1 MAERPDTVHPYV
13 PNAAASVRAEMLAA
27 IGASSIEDLYEDV
40 PDALRVHGP
49 LDLPEPFTAEADL
62 IRHVDAILARNR
74 TAAES
79 LSFLGAGCARHFVP
93 AVCDEVNSRGEF
105 LTAYSGHAYEEHGR
119 FQALFEYQSMMG
131 ELLEMDAV
139 NVPTYDGFQA
149 AATGLRMAARL
160 TGRHRVLV
168 SAHVSAD
175 LRSKLADYL
184 RSDIEI
190 VLIAHEPSTA
200 LLDLEALD
208 RHLDESVAGVY
219 FENPSYLGLIDHRG
233 AEISAHVHAVGAVLV
248 VGVDPISLG
257 VLKPPA
263 AYGADI
269 ATGDLQT
276 LGIHMQYGGGLG
288 GFIASADDR
297 RHLVE
302 YPSRLYGLAP
312 TSVSGEYGFGEVMFD
327 DRTSFAQREHARE
340 WAGTA
345 AALWAVTAGVYLALM
360 GPTGMAEVGDGIMS
374 RARYAMDRIGAI
386 LGVRL
391 PFAAQHHFKEFV
403 VDLGGTGLCVGD
415 VNRAL
420 LARGIF
426 GGKDLTGEFPELG
439 QTALYCVT
447 EMHTKADIDRLA
459 AALAEVLA

>member
-1 MAERPDTVHPYV
+1 
-13 PNAAASVRAEMLAA
+13 MLAA
-27 IGASSIEDLYEDV
+27 IGASTIDELFEDI
-40 PDALRVHGP
+40 PDALRLHRP
-49 LDLPEPFTAEADL
+49 LDLPEPFPAEADL
-62 IRHVDAILARNR
+62 IRHVDGILSRNR
-74 TAAES
+74 TAADN

-93 AVCDEVNSRGEF
+93 AVCDEINSRGEF

-119 FQALFEYQSMMG
+119 FQAIFEYQSMMG

-168 SAHVSAD
+168 SAHVPAD
-175 LRSKLADYL
+175 MRSKLVDYL
-184 RSDIEI
+184 VSDIET
-190 VLIAHEPSTA
+190 VFVPHEATTG

-219 FENPSYLGLIDHRG
+219 FENPSYLGIIEHRG
-233 AEISAHVHAVGAVLV
+233 AEIAERAHAAGSVLV

-257 VLKPPA
+257 VLQPPA

-297 RHLVE
+297 RTLVE

-312 TSVSGEYGFGEVMFD
+312 TSVSGEYGFGEVMFE
-327 DRTSFAQREHARE
+327 DRTSFGQREHARE
-340 WAGTA
+340 WTGTA

-360 GPTGMAEVGDGIMS
+360 GPAGMAEVGDGIMA
-374 RARYAMDRIGAI
+374 RTRYAMDRIAAI
-386 LGVRL
+386 PGVRL

-403 VDLGGTGLCVGD
+403 VDFSGTGRTVAD

-426 GGKDLTGEFPELG
+426 GGKDLTGELPELG
-439 QTALYCVT
+439 ETALYCVT
-447 EMHTKADIDRLA
+447 EMHNQADIDRLA
-459 AALAEVLA
+459 AELADVLA

>member
-1 MAERPDTVHPYV
+1 
-13 PNAAASVRAEMLAA
+13 MLAA
-27 IGASSIEDLYEDV
+27 VGASTIEELYEDI
-40 PDALRVHGP
+40 PDALRLHRP
-49 LDLPEPFTAEADL
+49 LDLPEPFAAEADL
-62 IRHVDAILARNR
+62 IRHIDGILARNR
-74 TAAES
+74 TTADN

-93 AVCDEVNSRGEF
+93 AVCDEINSRGEF

-175 LRSKLADYL
+175 MRSKLVDYL
-184 RSDIEI
+184 KSDIETMF
-190 VLIAHEPSTA
+190 IAHEPSTG
-200 LLDLEALD
+200 LLDLDELD

-219 FENPSYLGLIDHRG
+219 FENPSYLGLIEHRG
-233 AEISAHVHAVGAVLV
+233 AEIARRTHAAGADLV

-257 VLKPPA
+257 VLQPPA

-327 DRTSFAQREHARE
+327 DRTSFAKRENARE
-340 WAGTA
+340 WTGTA
-345 AALWAVTAGVYLALM
+345 AALWAITAGVYLALM
-360 GPTGMAEVGDGIMS
+360 GPAGMAEVGDGIMA
-374 RARYAMDRIGAI
+374 RTRYAMDRLGAI
-386 LGVRL
+386 SGLRL

-403 VDLGGTGLCVGD
+403 VDFGGTGRSVAD
-415 VNRAL
+415 INRAL
-420 LARGIF
+420 LARGMF
-426 GGKDLTGEFPELG
+426 GGKDLTGELPELG
-439 QTALYCVT
+439 ETALYCVT
-447 EMHTKADIDRLA
+447 EMHTQADIDRLA
-459 AALAEVLA
+459 AELSEVLA